1 MSDYA
6 QDARDADAAFRED
19 GQLITLTLKQPGTYV
34 GGAVMHGTPVVKSAW
49 GIETGVTAHD
59 LGVGTV
65 NGTLIKS
72 GDRKLLLSAFAD
84 DGAPLPMPKVDDLVM
99 AGGQSYMIKNIDKV
113 APGGVVVM
121 WSLVARV

>member
-19 GQLITLTLKQPGTYV
+19 GQLITLTLKQPGVYV
-34 GGAVMHGTPVVKSAW
+34 GGAMVPGAPITKTAW

-84 DGAPLPMPKVDDLVM
+84 DGAPLPMPKNDDLAM
-99 AGGQSYMIKNIDKV
+99 AGGQLYTIKNVDKLS
-113 APGGVVVM
+113 PGGVVVM

>member
-19 GQLITLTLKQPGTYV
+19 GQLITLTLKQPGAYV
-34 GGAVMHGTPVVKSAW
+34 GGAVVPGTPIIKRAW
-49 GIETGVTAHD
+49 GIEVGVTTHD

-72 GDRKLLLSAFAD
+72 GDRKLLLSALED
-84 DGAPLPMPKVDDLVM
+84 DGTALPMPRVEDLAL
-99 AGGQSYMIKNIDKV
+99 AGGQLYTIKNVDKL
-113 APGGVVVM
+113 APGGPVVM
-121 WSLVARV
+121 YTLVARI

>member
-6 QDARDADAAFRED
+6 QDAHDADAAFRED

-34 GGAVMHGTPVVKSAW
+34 GGAVVPGVPVIKSAW

-84 DGAPLPMPKVDDLVM
+84 DGTPLPTPKVDDLAM
-99 AGGQSYMIKNIDKV
+99 AGGQSYLIKNIDKV

-121 WSLVARV
+121 WPLVARI